1 MIDGGMMD
9 GMMTGLGLVRLL
21 LLLVLSV
28 AAQVSCLLF
37 GGCK

>member
-1 MIDGGMMD
+1 MMD

-28 AAQVSCLLF
+28 AAQVSCLFL